1 MIRTHI
7 ITVGK
12 LKEKF
17 YKEAVAEYEKRL
29 GGYCKLTKIVVAEE
43 KLPQN
48 PSQTEVDKA
57 LSKEAKEIFGKIP
70 ENALVVVLCVE
81 GKGMSSPSLAKWMG
95 DGIHTQ
101 GKPLVFVVGGSYG
114 LSDLVK
120 QRGNLRLSM
129 SDMTFPH
136 HLAQVMLLEQVYRG
150 FKILEGSS
158 YHK

>member
-1 MIRTHI
+1 MIRTQI

-29 GGYCKLTKIVVAEE
+29 GGYCKLVKTEIAEE

-48 PSQTEVDKA
+48 PAQSEIDKA
-57 LSKEAKEIFGKIP
+57 LEKEGKGILDKML

-81 GKGMSSPSLAKWMG
+81 GKPLSSPGLAKWMG
-95 DGIHTQ
+95 EAIHTQ

-114 LSDLVK
+114 LAETVK

-129 SDMTFPH
+129 SEMTFPH
-136 HLAQVMLLEQVYRG
+136 HFAQVMLLEQVYRG
-150 FKILEGSS
+150 FKILECSS